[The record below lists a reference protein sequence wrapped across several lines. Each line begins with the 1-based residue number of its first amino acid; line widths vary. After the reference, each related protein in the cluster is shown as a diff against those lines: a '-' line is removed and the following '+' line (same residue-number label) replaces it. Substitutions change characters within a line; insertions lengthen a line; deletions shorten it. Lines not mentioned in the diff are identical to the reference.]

1 MLEPERP
8 PVEHHQQTG
17 YWNFCGTLAGLFGIG
32 EFRNLG
38 VLVRTRAP
46 TADRS
51 LPITLELN
59 ANPTIANAGD
69 KQNCNAHTYVMADA
83 IWYITSGGDI
93 TVSV

>member
-1 MLEPERP
+1 VQVVAANAPLGPLSGQAIPCFAVAYDFESFQKATNAIES
-8 PVEHHQQTG
+8 
-17 YWNFCGTLAGLFGIG
+17 GI
-32 EFRNLG
+32 N
-38 VLVRTRAP
+38 

-59 ANPTIANAGD
+59 ASPTVANAGG